1 MSKKTS
7 VKNKTTLKG
16 TNVADTL
23 TVKHQQIT
31 VNAGKG
37 QDKININSGS
47 KHKIYGEAGNDI
59 ISIGVKAGSGS
70 KIYGDDAKNKLTG
83 NDTFNINGGKKNYLY
98 GGKGKDTFN
107 INGGTSNYLYGGAGN
122 DVFVIG
128 KNSTGTAVVKDFST
142 AKGNTDSVQV
152 VGGAVKNIAVSGKN
166 MIVKGGKSASI
177 TLENTK
183 SKTFTVTDT
192 LGAYTVSGTNVKLA
206 LGKNYKGTLN
216 AASFITTVD
225 ARSNANGIIIKGN
238 AKNNT
243 IYGGVGA
250 NTIYGYGG
258 NDTLN
263 GGAGNDTL
271 YGGVG
276 TDKLTGGTGRDT
288 FVYANGDG
296 KDTITDY
303 TAGQDTLQISSGA
316 IGKTALANSN
326 KDLVFTVGSGTVTL
340 TGAAAKAISLKDS
353 RGSYTASNTAITLGS
368 DFTGTMDAAKY
379 LASVKNIDGSAATK
393 AVNITGNA
401 QANVIK
407 AGKAG
412 GTYKGEAGNDTLYG
426 GTGNDKIYGGAGDDI
441 INAGSGTNTL
451 YFAKGDGNDQVI
463 SGGGVDTLVFTSE
476 TNINGITAEYIND
489 GTDIRLNYNGGSVVL
504 KNYDSSHSAKKIQAG
519 SVTKAIADILPEPPK
534 TPYELANMI
543 MGTDGADTLVQTFGE
558 SNDSAYDN
566 QLNILKQDYGATDDW
581 LNTYRND
588 LSTKAHDVSTKYSN
602 VQGVLSD
609 ISWYEYLISNY
620 DNPNYTGDTYFKHW
634 SKEYYID
641 QLAQKN
647 ADAYGLTYTWDT
659 YRDAKLAD
667 YTEGT
672 AEYNVALE
680 NLKYSIEYARYQN
693 TVDKYNKYQGYA
705 DDTSAIPTFRDIAI
719 ARGYTSEDGYKY
731 YEAKT
736 DAIMRNLNG
745 FKGSNQVY
753 EELLDDYAKTNSDF
767 AALRQNYKIAPD
779 TYQEQYDAAIADI
792 LENNNEI
799 KTAYDIWQADLA
811 KYNQYLEY
819 SQNYYDAE
827 YLGENYDC
835 DVEGKEYV
843 SFRQEAEAER
853 ENKVIHDYY
862 QKQFRY
868 RTGQEY
874 WSYRAELMNREI
886 NGYEGTVSRYNYFYM
901 LSKDGN
907 PLSIYYDLYR
917 EVRDEYNDYV
927 DEYNTYARYI
937 NNWNNSYYN
946 GEIGDDALQTDSDVW
961 SGRANIVNVALSGRI
976 SEYNAAADELNGLVQ
991 YIKDNAPSETAL
1003 QILTHLTTSSSG
1015 GIIIAGDGKDDIT
1028 IGHIDPN
1035 SENVSRGDV
1044 FAMGQGGDDIYRL
1057 ENYGREGAYGEN
1069 IGITIYD
1076 HEGTNTVHLNSI
1088 ELNSGNIGVYAN
1100 VTLVKNPD
1108 GSYATNPDGS
1118 YQYTLENFKT
1128 DSGLSSGSWSCIER
1142 SPLKN
1147 GDAGYSFLLVD
1158 AKTYSNKYAF
1168 SYGAMDQ
1175 AGIKLDT
1182 QTIEHLDK
1190 IYSNDGKYIT
1200 QDQLNE
1206 MFQKTAN
1213 QLAKMGY
1220 DSFMDAVEEN
1230 INSGIYEKQH
1240 NLAMLTSS
1248 EVQGS
1253 LEWVTDETVNITGAT
1268 EGLTGTDRN
1277 DNLTSTSANETF
1289 DLKLG
1294 NDTVTFKGEFGNDI
1308 IQSSSTVDN
1317 NDNARQADTLNLQ
1330 GYSIEDRTLVLE
1342 INGNDLVLKAY
1353 ADDKT
1358 TVNGTVTYKNFLS
1371 GDVYNSRKFVLNAA
1385 DHTYMVWFN
1394 EAQELANQEDTVAMD
1409 IDDQANNFYNIRFI
1423 KSLDNGLVRI
1433 DTNENRS
1440 SYIVLDDTPILLFKS
1455 TNTGTKE
1462 VISYG
1467 NADDQ
1472 YREAL
1477 SETTDLII
1485 KDNGGNDSLE
1495 IKGGYYETIG
1505 DAHMRYFFDVTADG
1519 IVSDAK
1525 HIIWTDN
1532 FYTPNKEEYEDGRSQ
1547 IVGHSYATENLI
1559 KLLHNDSEHMKG
1571 AITIYGDIETINN
1584 DNHPSLAYDYP
1595 MSYNKV
1601 IESTIVD
1608 VVPWL
1613 NDESNY
1619 YDAEND
1625 TWPSGHHYTS
1635 VTDALTKLQAGID
1648 AKQAGIE
1655 KINLSGIQYDEN
1667 KKPIPE
1673 TIPAEYTQLKTEQDA
1688 IQAKIDELLSLY
1700 NKNYETIINT
1710 NVIGTDGNNE
1720 ITATSDT
1727 KYIEAKEGNDTI
1739 DLTTSHS
1746 NVKLVYDFTRGDG
1759 HDTLKNAARLFNG
1772 DNDTIHIN
1780 IGKTNMT
1787 PKFRADGWDLILEM
1801 YANSESTENPD
1812 GSIRI
1817 KNYFFDKYSRRINEI
1832 VIHSLDNNDEKVT
1845 ETLSI
1850 SEMLADTV
1858 HHGVI
1863 NPDVTIYTNGND
1875 VITGTADNDIIY
1887 TNGAIDKDTITSS
1900 AGDDTYYL
1908 TAQDDNSS
1916 GNSNRNAR
1924 FTYTV
1929 GDGDDVIYN
1938 PNYMTYLTLNYNNED
1953 ISMEFRKSD
1962 NNDIRMVFFD
1972 YEGNDRGSITVNES
1986 DIHWNDDGSIATS
1999 YGSSFLI
2006 HGNTD
2011 TFFIKKNNEDE
2022 GTAYKLNNL
2031 VKQYTD
2037 MGGSLTENNDT
2048 PYIRYI
2054 RITPETADGYQINN
2068 SGKID
2073 RLIFDDSYN
2082 TVTGSLSGNDLIL
2095 TYGDNKTVIV
2105 KGYATGNSR
2114 VYDVKVNGE
2123 YTTLG
2128 DLTGFYYGTT
2138 GDDTFIHSTEDNVVR
2153 TYNLNTGNDTVEF
2166 TVTPNRYNAYTVGT
2180 KLYNKAVINSQ
2191 GGSQYTDTIKLEDY
2205 NLYNNNRYAD
2215 TKLNFGFTEDGNGLV
2230 IKGERDFNPTTNVN
2244 YHKYTDIT
2252 YNNFMSDSSPNL
2264 KIQMGNGDYSKSYY
2278 EVHKYNTVQNLDT
2291 QNSFDYAENTAR
2303 VLLIKSASG
2312 TSNITSG
2319 SFSYSQIIT
2328 TGGADLNFTGHAGDI
2343 IVTNSTSSNDTYK
2356 MDYSGATVFITDK
2369 GGSNDILE
2377 LQNMYDNSDFEKYF
2391 LSFNVNENGSTD
2403 DKFAITYSNDGVVW
2417 NTMTR
2422 VHSGITDLQSGVIVV
2437 DAAKQNGKNVGIE
2450 HVYGCK
2456 SDWDN
2461 ATMDANGF
2469 SSAKT
2474 TILGEIDMES
2484 WYSAVKTGVVNWM
2497 NENANWM
2504 ADNHLN
2510 STADVFNFYNN
2521 NSVGGDKAQSLTDV
2535 YESYNASMYLKNQL
2549 SLPGANVKQN
2559 FTS

>member
-107 INGGTSNYLYGGAGN
+107 INGGTSNYLDGGAGN

-128 KNSTGTAVVKDFST
+128 KNSTGTAVVKEFST

-152 VGGAVKNIAVSGKN
+152 VGGAVKDIAVSGKN
-166 MIVKGGKSASI
+166 MIVEGGKSASI

-276 TDKLTGGTGRDT
+276 NDKIYTGAGSNTVIINKGDGNDTIYHQGAKTTVKINSANASDGMSFAKSGNNLVLTYTHVKAKGEKANVKEVVTFANYFNADGTVKYDEVYLQTTSNQRVSSWISSKGLNISGSGTINGTGFKDIITGGTGID
-288 FVYANGDG
+288 VLNGNG
-296 KDTITDY
+296 
-303 TAGQDTLQISSGA
+303 
-316 IGKTALANSN
+316 
-326 KDLVFTVGSGTVTL
+326 
-340 TGAAAKAISLKDS
+340 
-353 RGSYTASNTAITLGS
+353 
-368 DFTGTMDAAKY
+368 
-379 LASVKNIDGSAATK
+379 
-393 AVNITGNA
+393 
-401 QANVIK
+401 
-407 AGKAG
+407 
-412 GTYKGEAGNDTLYG
+412 
-426 GTGNDKIYGGAGDDI
+426 GNDKIYGGAGNDI

-558 SNDSAYDN
+558 SNYSAYDN

-672 AEYNVALE
+672 AEYNEALE
-680 NLKYSIEYARYQN
+680 NLKKSIEYARYQN
-693 TVDKYNKYQGYA
+693 TVDKYNKYQSYA
-705 DDTSAIPTFRDIAI
+705 EDTSAIPTFRDIA
-719 ARGYTSEDGYKY
+719 GNDGVSY

-753 EELLDDYAKTNSDF
+753 EELLDDYAETNSDF
-767 AALRQNYKIAPD
+767 AELRQNYKIDPD
-779 TYQEQYDAAIADI
+779 TYREQYDAAIADI

-937 NNWNNSYYN
+937 NYWNNSYYN
-946 GEIGDDALQTDSDVW
+946 GEEGDDALQTDSDVW

-991 YIKDNAPSETAL
+991 YIKDNAPSDETAL

-1015 GIIIAGDGKDDIT
+1015 GIIIAGDGNDDIT

-1057 ENYGREGAYGEN
+1057 ENYGTEGAYGEN

-1128 DSGLSSGSWSCIER
+1128 YLGLSSGSWSCMER
-1142 SPLKN
+1142 SPLRN
-1147 GDAGYSFLLVD
+1147 GDAGYSLLLVD
-1158 AKTYSNKYAF
+1158 AQTYSNKYAF
-1168 SYGAMDQ
+1168 DYGAMDQ

-1182 QTIEHLDK
+1182 QTIEHIDK

-1200 QDQLNE
+1200 QDQLRE

-1213 QLAKMGY
+1213 KLAQMGY
-1220 DSFMDAVEEN
+1220 DSFMEAVEEN

-1253 LEWVTDETVNITGAT
+1253 LEWVTDETVIITGAT

-1294 NDTVTFKGEFGNDI
+1294 NDTVTFEGEFGNDI
-1308 IQSSSTVDN
+1308 IKSSSTVDN
-1317 NDNARQADTLNLQ
+1317 NGNARQADTLNLQ
-1330 GYSIEDRTLVLE
+1330 EYSIEDRTLVLE
-1342 INGNDLVLKAY
+1342 RSGNDLVLKAY
-1353 ADDKT
+1353 DEDKT
-1358 TVNGTVTYKNFLS
+1358 TLKGTVTYKDFLN
-1371 GDVYNSRKFVLNAA
+1371 GETYNSRKFVLNAK
-1385 DHTYMVWFN
+1385 DNTYMVWFN
-1394 EAQELANQEDTVAMD
+1394 EAQERTNQEDVVAMD
-1409 IDDQANNFYNIRFI
+1409 IDDQGNNFHNIRFI

-1433 DTNENRS
+1433 AASENRS
-1440 SYIVLDDTPILLFKS
+1440 SYIVLDNTPILLFKS

-1485 KDNGGNDSLE
+1485 NDNGGNDTLE
-1495 IKGGYYETIG
+1495 IKGGYYDTID
-1505 DAHMRYFFDVTADG
+1505 DAHMRYFFDVTDEG
-1519 IVSDAK
+1519 VVSDAK

-1532 FYTPNKEEYEDGRSQ
+1532 FYTPNKEEHEDGSSR
-1547 IVGHSYATENLI
+1547 IIGHSYATENLI
-1559 KLLHNDSEHMKG
+1559 KLLNNDTEHMKG
-1571 AITIYGDIETINN
+1571 AITIYGDIEEIEN
-1584 DNHPSLAYDYP
+1584 DNHPSLAYNYK

-1601 IESTIVD
+1601 VESTLVD

-1613 NDESNY
+1613 K
-1619 YDAEND
+1619 ENGY
-1625 TWPSGHHYTS
+1625 SS
-1635 VTDALTKLQAGID
+1635 VTDALTQLQAGID
-1648 AKQAGIE
+1648 AKQELIE
-1655 KINLSGIQYDEN
+1655 QVDLSGIQYDSEG
-1667 KKPIPE
+1667 KAIPLTIPE
-1673 TIPAEYTQLKTEQDA
+1673 EYTQLKTEQDA
-1688 IQAKIDELLSLY
+1688 IQAKIDELLGLY
-1700 NKNYETIINT
+1700 NKGYETIINT

-1759 HDTLKNAARLFNG
+1759 HDTIINAYRKLE
-1772 DNDTIHIN
+1772 NDTIERPDQSDKIYVN
-1780 IGKTNMT
+1780 IGDMNVT
-1787 PKFRADGWDLILEM
+1787 PKFRTDGWDLILEM
-1801 YANSESTENPD
+1801 YTDSQSTTNPD

-1817 KNYFFDKYSRRINEI
+1817 KDYFKMPLSNWPNARIDKLVITDTQGEHEMSINSMLQEEGAI
-1832 VIHSLDNNDEKVT
+1832 INTDGNIILGTAGKDN
-1845 ETLSI
+1845 LS
-1850 SEMLADTV
+1850 
-1858 HHGVI
+1858 G
-1863 NPDVTIYTNGND
+1863 TIGND
-1875 VITGTADNDIIY
+1875 NIIY
-1887 TNGAIDKDTITSS
+1887 TNGAVSYTDEYADVITSS
-1900 AGDDTYYL
+1900 SGNDTYYL
-1908 TAQDDNSS
+1908 TPETYHKSY
-1916 GNSNRNAR
+1916 GK

-1929 GDGDDVIYN
+1929 GSGDDTIYGAS
-1938 PNYMTYLTLNYNNED
+1938 YLTYLTLNYNDKD

-1962 NNDIRMVFFD
+1962 DNDIKMVFFD
-1972 YEGNDRGSITVNES
+1972 YAGEQIGSITVKES
-1986 DIHWNDDGSIATS
+1986 DIHWNDDGTIATS
-1999 YGSSFLI
+1999 YGSTFLN
-2006 HGNTD
+2006 HGTAD
-2011 TFFIKKNNEDE
+2011 TFFIKKNNDDI
-2022 GTAYKLNNL
+2022 GTAYKLADL
-2031 VKQYTD
+2031 VKQYIAL
-2037 MGGSLTENNDT
+2037 GGSLKENNDT

-2054 RITPETADGYQINN
+2054 KITPETANGLQLTN
-2068 SGKID
+2068 SGKVD

-2082 TVTGSLSGNDLIL
+2082 SVTGSLLGNDLVL
-2095 TYGDNKTVIV
+2095 TYGDTKTLVV
-2105 KGYATGNSR
+2105 KDYVTGASSI
-2114 VYDVKVNGE
+2114 YDVKINGK

-2128 DLTGFYYGTT
+2128 DLTGLYYGTT

-2153 TYNLNTGNDTVEF
+2153 TYNLNTGNDTAEF
-2166 TVTPNRYNAYTVGT
+2166 PVTPNRYDAYADGT
-2180 KLYNKAVINSQ
+2180 ILYNKAIMNSQ

-2205 NLYNNNRYAD
+2205 NLYNNNKFAH

-2264 KIQMGNGDYSKSYY
+2264 KIQMSHGDYDKSYY

-2319 SFSYSQIIT
+2319 SSSYSQIIT
-2328 TGGADLNFTGHAGDI
+2328 TGGAELNFTGHDGDI

-2356 MDYSGATVFITDK
+2356 MDYSGATGATVFITDK
-2369 GGSNDILE
+2369 GGSNDVLV
-2377 LQNMYDNSDFEKYF
+2377 LQGMVDNSDFKKYF
-2391 LSFNVNENGSTD
+2391 LSFNVNKGGSTD
-2403 DKFAITYSNDGVVW
+2403 DKFAITYSNGAVW

-2456 SDWDN
+2456 SDWNN

-2469 SSAKT
+2469 
-2474 TILGEIDMES
+2474 LGEIDMER
-2484 WYSAVKTGVVNWM
+2484 WYSEVKTGVVNWM

-2504 ADNHLN
+2504 ADNHLY

-2521 NSVGGDKAQSLTDV
+2521 NSVGGDKVESLTGV

-2549 SLPGANVKQN
+2549 SLPGANGKQN

>member
-271 YGGVG
+271 YGGIG
-276 TDKLTGGTGRDT
+276 TDKLIGGTGRDT

-303 TAGQDTLQISSGA
+303 TAGQDTLQISSGS

-407 AGKAG
+407 AGKTG

-426 GTGNDKIYGGAGDDI
+426 GTGNDKIYGGAGNDI

-609 ISWYEYLISNY
+609 ISWYEYLVSNY
-620 DNPNYTGDTYFKHW
+620 DNPNYTGDTFFRRVG
-634 SKEYYID
+634 SKEYWQD
-641 QLAQKN
+641 KLAQAN

-672 AEYNVALE
+672 AEYNVASE
-680 NLKYSIEYARYQN
+680 NLNYSIEYARYQN

-719 ARGYTSEDGYKY
+719 ARGYTSENGYKY

-753 EELLDDYAKTNSDF
+753 EELLDDYAETNSDF
-767 AALRQNYKIAPD
+767 AELRQNYKIAPD

-799 KTAYDIWQADLA
+799 RTAYDIWQADLA

-917 EVRDEYNDYV
+917 EVRDEYNDYA
-927 DEYNTYARYI
+927 DEYNTYASYI
-937 NNWNNSYYN
+937 NNWDNSYYN

-1015 GIIIAGDGKDDIT
+1015 GIIIAGDGDDDIT

-1057 ENYGREGAYGEN
+1057 ENYGTEGAYGEN

-1128 DSGLSSGSWSCIER
+1128 DSGLSSGSWSCMER

-1168 SYGAMDQ
+1168 SYGAMYQ

-1213 QLAKMGY
+1213 QLAKRGY

-1253 LEWVTDETVNITGAT
+1253 LEWVTDEIVNITGAT

-1294 NDTVTFKGEFGNDI
+1294 NDTVTFEGEFGNDI

-1342 INGNDLVLKAY
+1342 RNGNDLVLKAY

-1409 IDDQANNFYNIRFI
+1409 IEDQANNFYNIRFI

-1433 DTNENRS
+1433 YTNENRS
-1440 SYIVLDDTPILLFKS
+1440 SYIVFDNTPILLFKS

-1485 KDNGGNDSLE
+1485 NDNGGNDTLE
-1495 IKGGYYETIG
+1495 INGGYYETIG

-1559 KLLHNDSEHMKG
+1559 KLLNNDSEHMKG
-1571 AITIYGDIETINN
+1571 AITIYGDIETIKN
-1584 DNHPSLAYDYP
+1584 DNHPSLAYNYP

-1601 IESTIVD
+1601 AESTIVD

-1635 VTDALTKLQAGID
+1635 VTDALTKLQAGIN
-1648 AKQAGIE
+1648 AKQAEIE

-1688 IQAKIDELLSLY
+1688 IQAKIDELLGFY
-1700 NKNYETIINT
+1700 NKNYESVINT
-1710 NVIGTDGNNE
+1710 NIIGTNE
-1720 ITATSDT
+1720 SDNIRVDSGLT
-1727 KYIEAKEGNDTI
+1727 KYIEAKKGNDTV
-1739 DLTTSHS
+1739 DLLYVSRG
-1746 NVKLVYDFTRGDG
+1746 NPVEYYYDFERGDG
-1759 HDTLKNAARLFNG
+1759 HDTFIYSNKY
-1772 DNDTIHIN
+1772 DSICIN
-1780 IGKTNMT
+1780 KGSSEMYT
-1787 PKFRADGWDLILEM
+1787 KFRTDGWDLKVEF
-1801 YANSESTENPD
+1801 YSNADATENPK
-1812 GSIRI
+1812 GSILLKDYFNQLINDRI
-1817 KNYFFDKYSRRINEI
+1817 DKL
-1832 VIHSLDNNDEKVT
+1832 VIKSDNANDAVYSLDTLLRQSNAVLNDGVNVAFGTAEN
-1845 ETLSI
+1845 
-1850 SEMLADTV
+1850 DTFE
-1858 HHGVI
+1858 G
-1863 NPDVTIYTNGND
+1863 TIGND
-1875 VITGTADNDIIY
+1875 IYYIND
-1887 TNGAIDKDTITSS
+1887 GDDTITCS
-1900 AGDDTYYL
+1900 AGNDTYYL
-1908 TAQDDNSS
+1908 SNVYQHYGDSS
-1916 GNSNRNAR
+1916 FIYTIGN
-1924 FTYTV
+1924 
-1929 GDGDDVIYN
+1929 GDDVIYGGG
-1938 PNYMTYLTLNYNNED
+1938 YLTELTLNYDNND
-1953 ISMEFRKSD
+1953 ISMEFRKNGD
-1962 NNDIRMVFFD
+1962 DLRMVFFD
-1972 YEGNDRGSITVNES
+1972 YDGTDRGSITIKDYNSESSESRLCLNHPTSWVN
-1986 DIHWNDDGSIATS
+1986 
-1999 YGSSFLI
+1999 
-2006 HGNTD
+2006 
-2011 TFFIKKNNEDE
+2011 TFFIKQNSEDA
-2022 GTAYKLNNL
+2022 GTSYRLKNL
-2031 VKQYTD
+2031 VKEYED
-2037 MGGSLTENNDT
+2037 MGGSFVENNDK
-2048 PYIRYI
+2048 PYINI
-2054 RITPETADGYQINN
+2054 IQITPETANDYQITNT
-2068 SGKID
+2068 GKVD

-2082 TVTGSLSGNDLIL
+2082 TVTGSLSGNDLVL
-2095 TYGDNKTVIV
+2095 TYGDSKTIVV
-2105 KGYATGNSR
+2105 KGYVTGNSR

-2166 TVTPNRYNAYTVGT
+2166 TVTPDSYNAYTDGT

-2205 NLYNNNRYAD
+2205 NLYNNNKFAH
-2215 TKLNFGFTEDGNGLV
+2215 TKLNFGFTEDGNGLS

-2264 KIQMGNGDYSKSYY
+2264 KIQMNYGDYDKSYY

-2291 QNSFDYAENTAR
+2291 SKSFDYAQNTAH
-2303 VLLIKSASG
+2303 VLLIKSESG
-2312 TSNITSG
+2312 TSNITSD

-2328 TGGADLNFTGHAGDI
+2328 TGGADLNFTGHDGDI

-2369 GGSNDILE
+2369 GGSNDVLE
-2377 LQNMYDNSDFEKYF
+2377 LQDMYDNSYFEKYF
-2391 LSFNVNENGSTD
+2391 LSFNVNKDGSTD
-2403 DKFAITYSNDGVVW
+2403 DKFAITYSNGGVW

-2456 SDWDN
+2456 SDWNN

-2497 NENANWM
+2497 NDNADWM
-2504 ADNHLN
+2504 AENQLY

-2521 NSVGGDKAQSLTDV
+2521 NSVGGDEVQSLTGV